1 MNSKNNQSDI
11 LTPNDDLSKNNTKT
25 EEEKQINANCSN
37 VLYNLNDH
45 MNNIENNYKY
55 MDKNINESGLFYFTD
70 PILKLKNQNLIK
82 ISLNSKISPEIINI
96 NKFMI
101 FLLLLSLIPFIIF
114 QIFTFWIILVIFY
127 FIIYEL
133 IFVKKYIYLYFNLDT
148 KIIYI
153 FKNKQIVNQFP
164 ISYISDFHVDKKR
177 RATYFYLNLINQ
189 QPALLFILYT
199 ENYIER
205 IEEEDI
211 LNNWLDYIRN
221 YQ

>member
-1 MNSKNNQSDI
+1 MNSKNIQSDI
-11 LTPNDDLSKNNTKT
+11 LTPNDEPYTKT

-37 VLYNLNDH
+37 VYNINDH
-45 MNNIENNYKY
+45 MNIVENNYNY

-82 ISLNSKISPEIINI
+82 ISLNSKISPEILNI

-101 FLLLLSLIPFIIF
+101 FLILLSLIPFIIF
-114 QIFTFWIILVIFY
+114 HIFIFWIILVIFY

-133 IFVKKYIYLYFNLDT
+133 IVVKKYIYLYFNLDT

-177 RATYFYLNLINQ
+177 IATYFYLNIINQ
-189 QPALLFILYT
+189 QPILLFILYT
-199 ENYIER
+199 KNYIER

-211 LNNWLDYIRN
+211 LNNWLDYLRN

>member
-1 MNSKNNQSDI
+1 MNSKNIQSDI
-11 LTPNDDLSKNNTKT
+11 LTPNDEPYTKT

-37 VLYNLNDH
+37 VYNINNH
-45 MNNIENNYKY
+45 MNIVENNYNY

-82 ISLNSKISPEIINI
+82 ISLNSKISPEILNI

-101 FLLLLSLIPFIIF
+101 FLILLSLIPFIIF
-114 QIFTFWIILVIFY
+114 HIFIFWIILFIFY

-133 IFVKKYIYLYFNLDT
+133 IVVKKYIYLYFNLDT
-148 KIIYI
+148 KRIYI

-177 RATYFYLNLINQ
+177 IATYFYLNIINQ
-189 QPALLFILYT
+189 QPILLFILYT
-199 ENYIER
+199 KNYIER

-211 LNNWLDYIRN
+211 LNNWLDYLRN

>member
-1 MNSKNNQSDI
+1 MNSNNIQSDI
-11 LTPNDDLSKNNTKT
+11 LTPNEEPLSKNNTKT
-25 EEEKQINANCSN
+25 EEENQINVNCSN
-37 VLYNLNDH
+37 VYNINVH

-55 MDKNINESGLFYFTD
+55 IDNNINESGLFYFTD

-82 ISLNSKISPEIINI
+82 ISLNSKISPEILNINI
-96 NKFMI
+96 FMI
-101 FLLLLSLIPFIIF
+101 CLILLSLIPFIIF
-114 QIFTFWIILVIFY
+114 HIFIFWIILVIFY

-133 IFVKKYIYLYFNLDT
+133 IVVKKSIYLYFNLNT

-153 FKNKQIVNQFP
+153 FKNKQIVYQFP
-164 ISYISDFHVDKKR
+164 ISSISDFYIDKQK

-189 QPALLFILYT
+189 QPILLFILYT

-211 LNNWLDYIRN
+211 LNNWLNYLRN

>member
-1 MNSKNNQSDI
+1 MNSNNIQNDI
-11 LTPNDDLSKNNTKT
+11 LTPNEEPLSKNNTKT
-25 EEEKQINANCSN
+25 EEENQINANCSN
-37 VLYNLNDH
+37 VYNINVH

-55 MDKNINESGLFYFTD
+55 IDNNINESGLFYFTD

-82 ISLNSKISPEIINI
+82 ISLNSKISPEILNINI
-96 NKFMI
+96 FMI
-101 FLLLLSLIPFIIF
+101 CLILLSLIPFIIF
-114 QIFTFWIILVIFY
+114 HIFIFWIILVIFY

-133 IFVKKYIYLYFNLDT
+133 IVVKKSIYLYFNLNT

-164 ISYISDFHVDKKR
+164 ISSISDFYIDKQK

-189 QPALLFILYT
+189 QPILLFILYT

-211 LNNWLDYIRN
+211 LNNWLNYLRN

>member
-11 LTPNDDLSKNNTKT
+11 LIPNDDLSKNNTKT

-37 VLYNLNDH
+37 LYNLNDH

-133 IFVKKYIYLYFNLDT
+133 ILVKKYIYLYFNLDT

-164 ISYISDFHVDKKR
+164 ISYISDFNVDKKR

-189 QPALLFILYT
+189 QPVLLFILYT